1 MKKFFKRSIIVFSI
15 VLTLILIVY
24 AISEH
29 SVRGKIDLINSS
41 AMHHYNSFT
50 NGLIEL
56 DNYSDINVNGENY
69 ILGECRNYFNYSAYK
84 GDSVKSDILI
94 YGAEKEKANG
104 YWAVKI
110 IDGEVKETWAS
121 NYPLKKEQLT
131 EKQINLNP
139 LETIL
144 TSLKIYK
151 PQFIGYYK
159 E

>member
-1 MKKFFKRSIIVFSI
+1 MKKIIIIFS
-15 VLTLILIVY
+15 VVSALILLLY

-29 SVRGKIDLINSS
+29 SIKGKISSINSS
-41 AMHHYNSFT
+41 AMIHYKSFT

-56 DNYSDINVNGENY
+56 DKYPDINVDGENY
-69 ILGECRNYFNYSAYK
+69 ISGECRDFLNYSAYK

-131 EKQINLNP
+131 EKQISLNP

>member
-1 MKKFFKRSIIVFSI
+1 MKKIIIIFS
-15 VLTLILIVY
+15 VVSALILPLY

-29 SVRGKIDLINSS
+29 SIKGKIALINSA

-56 DNYSDINVNGENY
+56 DNYSDINVEGENY
-69 ILGECRNYFNYSAYK
+69 ILGECRDCFYYNAYK